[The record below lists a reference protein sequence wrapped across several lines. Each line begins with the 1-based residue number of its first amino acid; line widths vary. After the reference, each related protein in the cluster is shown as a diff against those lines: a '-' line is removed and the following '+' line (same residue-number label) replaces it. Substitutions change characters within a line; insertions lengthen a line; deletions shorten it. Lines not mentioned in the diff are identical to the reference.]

1 MSVCS
6 PTKQEK
12 QKICEIKNE
21 LEGVDLDSV
30 YSDTK
35 KTKKEFKDVL
45 EEQLIDVYITKIN
58 HQAVEHLPLLNS
70 VYSTSRQLLI
80 DTISENLKNT
90 SIHSFE
96 LTPNKDLINKLTKI
110 INNVRPI
117 FTIDE
122 RGMGRFN
129 GRSKK

>member
-1 MSVCS
+1 M
-6 PTKQEK
+6 T
-12 QKICEIKNE
+12 
-21 LEGVDLDSV
+21 L
-30 YSDTK
+30 K
-35 KTKKEFKDVL
+35 KTKKEFKEEL
-45 EEQLIDVYITKIN
+45 EDQLIDVYITKIN

-70 VYSTSRQLLI
+70 VYSTSRQLI
-80 DTISENLKNT
+80 DTISENLKST

-110 INNVRPI
+110 INSVRPI

-122 RGMGRFN
+122 RGMERLN